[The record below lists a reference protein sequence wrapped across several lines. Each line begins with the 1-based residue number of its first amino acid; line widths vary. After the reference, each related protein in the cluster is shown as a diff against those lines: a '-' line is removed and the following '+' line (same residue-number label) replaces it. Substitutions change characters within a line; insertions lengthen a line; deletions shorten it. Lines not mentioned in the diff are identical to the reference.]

1 MPEPSPSPAVPPPRR
16 AVLLVNPASG
26 SAPDAPGALAAL
38 ASALD
43 TAGFELAIQ
52 PRPDLPLGAQIDA
65 ALAAAPEVVFTLGG
79 DGTLRAVAEHIIGH
93 DILLGV
99 LPGGTMNRVAARL
112 DMPADPVEAA
122 RSLGDAEA
130 VPVAVGVLNGRVFLY
145 QCLVGRSSRLVRFRE
160 MQRGVGIV
168 GWLPLVLAALRLAA
182 RPPRRSLR
190 LLGQGETVRAD
201 AVVVTTPLPDSDPVF
216 RIEAVRRGSRLAALR
231 QAWRWIRGRLA
242 EDRDVVTLARRHL
255 AMTGRDA
262 GVRVTLDGEQRL
274 MVPPLR
280 FRLRPA
286 ALRVLR
292 PRRG

>member
-1 MPEPSPSPAVPPPRR
+1 MPEPTSSPAMRSPRR
-16 AVLLVNPASG
+16 AALLVNPASG
-26 SAPDAPGALAAL
+26 SAPDAPGAIAAL
-38 ASALD
+38 TAALD
-43 TAGFELAIQ
+43 AAGYALVQ
-52 PRPDLPLGAQIDA
+52 PPRPDLALDAQIA
-65 ALAAAPEVVFTLGG
+65 VALAVRPEVIFTLGG
-79 DGTLRAVAEHIIGH
+79 DGSLRAVAEHILAH
-93 DILLGV
+93 DIVLGV

-112 DMPADPVEAA
+112 DMPADPIEAA
-122 RSLGDAEA
+122 RSLMDAE
-130 VPVAVGVLNGRVFLY
+130 VERLAVGALNGRVFLY

-160 MQRGVGIV
+160 MQRGVGV
-168 GWLPLVLAALRLAA
+168 TGWLPLVLAALRLAA
-182 RPPRRSLR
+182 RPPRRALR
-190 LLGQGETVRAD
+190 LLGEGETVRAD
-201 AVVVTTPLPDSDPVF
+201 AVVVTTPLPGDDPLF

-242 EDRDVVTLARRHL
+242 EDRDVVTLSRPHL

-274 MVPPLR
+274 MAPPLR